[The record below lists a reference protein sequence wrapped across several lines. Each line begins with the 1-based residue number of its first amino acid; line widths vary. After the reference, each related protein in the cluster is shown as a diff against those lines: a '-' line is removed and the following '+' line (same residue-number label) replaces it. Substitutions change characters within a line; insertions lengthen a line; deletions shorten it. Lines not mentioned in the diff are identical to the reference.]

1 MKISTLMLEG
11 NRVGEMKE
19 TYLKKPKVLVVDNEK
34 RIVNFLNL
42 KLKISGFE
50 VAVCSTGEECL
61 QMLPEINPDIML
73 LDITLPGIDGVEVLR
88 RLREFSKIPVMIL
101 NAEHNVPEEAA
112 VAGASAFGKEPFN
125 LDELVEQMKAMLQS
139 AGLPEIQTV

>member
-73 LDITLPGIDGVEVLR
+73 LDITL
-88 RLREFSKIPVMIL
+88 
-101 NAEHNVPEEAA
+101 
-112 VAGASAFGKEPFN
+112 
-125 LDELVEQMKAMLQS
+125 
-139 AGLPEIQTV
+139 